1 MTTTLPPDSVMSH
14 EFTPSATSAAVPLSD
29 SAATAARTRNTVAQ
43 ATRTIAPVWPLRH
56 FVAVNPFLG
65 LSEQT
70 FMQAAQTLDRVAG
83 ARLTMPRSF
92 YADAITSGRISTA
105 HLERALREARA
116 AMPASLSTM
125 LPASADALRKI
136 ASQHTAA
143 ASPASAVKTVT
154 DVATAVTGIEWSRFT
169 TERISSWA
177 ATRFDEGQASWRS
190 PWRDLPPFE
199 AWRAEAL
206 LDRTPEVMGIP
217 RFRAIV
223 DTLPATASALI
234 PAALARLGVP
244 EAALSDYLQRLLLQ
258 VGGWAAY
265 ARYQVWNSEL
275 YGQDDDTL
283 LQLLAVQLA
292 HEVIVLEA
300 FALRGLD
307 SVWKAACGAMTA
319 PSATDMCPQLAI
331 DVVLQGAYDVSW
343 QDGLIARINGTAAA
357 ANASAPVSTR
367 PSAQAAFCI
376 DVRSEVYRRA
386 LESMNTGIETIGFAG
401 FFGFFMEYVPVGQEQ
416 GGAQCPVLLTPGITI
431 AETVHDAPH
440 ETSRVSARRL
450 QARRALSVW
459 KSFKMG
465 AISCFGFVGP
475 VGLAFGRKLVT
486 DGFGLTRPVPHPTLD
501 GISAATQS
509 RLGPTLETSAL
520 NGRATGIAPDARLV
534 MAETVLK
541 AMSMTEN
548 FARVVLLAG
557 HGSSTVNNP
566 HATGLD
572 CGACGGHT
580 GEANARVA
588 AAVLNDPAVR
598 AGLIARGLPVP
609 ADTIFLAGLHDTTT
623 DDMTLFDLHTVPA
636 SHTADLAWLTSQLAG
651 AAVKARAERSGGLKL
666 AQAAD
671 IDDAVRF
678 RSRDWAQVRPEWGLA
693 GCAAFIAAPRRRTAH
708 VDLGGRSFLH
718 SYEWQQDAGFGVL
731 ELIMTAPMVVAS
743 WISLQYYGST
753 VDNDHF
759 GCGNKVL
766 HNVVGTLGVLEGNGG
781 DLRTG
786 LPWQSVHDGEK
797 LVHEPL
803 RLNVVIEAPIE
814 AMNAVIAKHDGVRAL
829 LDNGWLNLWAMDGEG
844 MMSHRY
850 VGGMDWVAVPDA
862 SARRSAA

>member
-1 MTTTLPPDSVMSH
+1 MTTAISPESTTATTL
-14 EFTPSATSAAVPLSD
+14 AAVPSD
-29 SAATAARTRNTVAQ
+29 GFATADARALDAVAQ
-43 ATRTIAPVWPLRH
+43 ATRTIAPVWPLKH

-65 LSEQT
+65 LAEQT
-70 FMQAAQTLDRVAG
+70 FMHAAQTLDRVAG

-92 YADAITSGRISTA
+92 YADAITTGRITTA
-105 HLERALREARA
+105 NLERALREARA
-116 AMPASLSTM
+116 AMPAALAAR
-125 LPASADALRKI
+125 LPANADALRKS
-136 ASQHTAA
+136 ASHDTGAT
-143 ASPASAVKTVT
+143 SPASTVQTVT
-154 DVATAVTGIEWSRFT
+154 DVATSLTGTEWSRFT

-177 ATRFDEGQASWRS
+177 ATWFDDGQASWRS
-190 PWRDLPPFE
+190 PWRDLPPYS

-206 LDRTPEVMGIP
+206 VDRTPEVMGIP
-217 RFRAIV
+217 RFRALV
-223 DTLPATASALI
+223 ASLPATASELI
-234 PAALARLGVP
+234 PAALARLRVP
-244 EAALSDYLQRLLLQ
+244 EAALSDYLQRVLMQ

-275 YGQDDDTL
+275 YGQEDDTL
-283 LQLLAVQLA
+283 TQLLAVQLA
-292 HEVIVLEA
+292 HEVIVLDA
-300 FALRGLD
+300 FASRGLD
-307 SVWKAACGAMTA
+307 GAWRSACRAMA
-319 PSATDMCPQLAI
+319 MPAESAMSPQLAI
-331 DVVLQGAYDVSW
+331 DVVLAGAYELSW
-343 QDGLIARINGTAAA
+343 QDGLITRINGTAAA
-357 ANASAPVSTR
+357 AIANTPASVR
-367 PSAQAAFCI
+367 PSVQAAFCI

-386 LESMNTGIETIGFAG
+386 LESMHAGIETIGFAG
-401 FFGFFMEYVPVGQEQ
+401 FFGFFLEYVPVGQEH
-416 GGAQCPVLLTPGITI
+416 GGAQCPVLLTPNITL
-431 AETVHDAPH
+431 AETVQDAPQ
-440 ETSRVSARRL
+440 ETSRVGAERLAARRG
-450 QARRALSVW
+450 LSVW

-475 VGLAFGRKLVT
+475 VGLAYARKLVT
-486 DGFGLTRPVPHPTLD
+486 DSFGFTRPVPHPSLD
-501 GISAATQS
+501 GISAATQA
-509 RLGPTLETSAL
+509 RLGPTLEPSELA
-520 NGRATGIAPDARLV
+520 GRATGIAPDARLA

-541 AMSMTEN
+541 AMSMTDN
-548 FARVVLLAG
+548 FARLVLLAG

-598 AGLIARGLPVP
+598 AGLTARGLPVP

-623 DDMTLFDLHTVPA
+623 DDMTLFDIHTVPA
-636 SHTADLAWLTSQLAG
+636 SHADDLAWLKSQLAG
-651 AAVKARAERSGGLKL
+651 AAVKARAERSGGLKV
-666 AQAAD
+666 AHVAD

-708 VDLGGRSFLH
+708 VDLGGRAFLH
-718 SYEWQQDAGFGVL
+718 SYEWEQDTGFGVL

-743 WISLQYYGST
+743 WINLQYYGST

-766 HNVVGTLGVLEGNGG
+766 HNVVGTLGVLEGNAG

-814 AMNAVIAKHDGVRAL
+814 AMNAVIAKHEGVRAL
-829 LDNGWLNLWAMDGEG
+829 LDNGWLHLWSMDDQGT
-844 MMSHRY
+844 MSHRY
-850 VGGMDWVAVPDA
+850 TGGLEWAVVAGGA
-862 SARRSAA
+862 EEERTAA